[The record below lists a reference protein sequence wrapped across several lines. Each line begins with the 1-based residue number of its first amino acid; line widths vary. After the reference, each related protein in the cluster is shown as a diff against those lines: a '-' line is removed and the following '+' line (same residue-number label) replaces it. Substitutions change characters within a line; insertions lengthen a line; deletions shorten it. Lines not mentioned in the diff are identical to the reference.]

1 MKSLLFL
8 APLALLAQP
17 AAAQTATAQTQA
29 EPTQPAAPPALC
41 TDRPTRSNLA
51 CTVPA
56 GQVQIEADV
65 FNWSRLAAGTT
76 TTDTL
81 LYTNP
86 TLKYGLG
93 TSTDVEV
100 NWAPY
105 AQVRSRDASG
115 VERLGGVGDV
125 TLRLKQRLTAADAP
139 VSVSLLPYVKAPT
152 ARLGIG
158 NGQWEGGLIVPV
170 NITLPQGF
178 TLTLVPE
185 ADVLADSA
193 NPAQRHAQFQQVVNL
208 GKALTPTL
216 TLYGELWT
224 AQNFDPAGTVAQYS
238 ADFALAWLV
247 RPMLQLDVGG
257 NFGLNRATPD
267 AQLYL
272 GVSTRF

>member
-1 MKSLLFL
+1 
-8 APLALLAQP
+8 
-17 AAAQTATAQTQA
+17 
-29 EPTQPAAPPALC
+29 
-41 TDRPTRSNLA
+41 
-51 CTVPA
+51 
-56 GQVQIEADV
+56 
-65 FNWSRLAAGTT
+65 
-76 TTDTL
+76 
-81 LYTNP
+81 
-86 TLKYGLG
+86 
-93 TSTDVEV
+93 
-100 NWAPY
+100 
-105 AQVRSRDASG
+105 
-115 VERLGGVGDV
+115 VGDV

-139 VSVSLLPYVKAPT
+139 VAVSLLPYVKAPT

-158 NGQWEGGLIVPV
+158 NRQWEGGLIVPV

-193 NPAQRHAQFQQVVNL
+193 NPGQRHAQFQQVVNL

-247 RPMLQLDVGG
+247 RPTLQFDVGG